1 MYMTAKYPGKC
12 SKTGRD
18 ILPGD
23 RIIYYRSTRKA
34 VLVSGTRSATFNDNG
49 VSTTVYRNAWVVR
62 RRPVLWMLHGMTPTV
77 DQLLDLLLDGDPVA
91 WQITRENDSL
101 RIVGL
106 MQSGKRSC

>member
-49 VSTTVYRNAWVVR
+49 VSTTVYRNAR
-62 RRPVLWMLHGMTPTV
+62 
-77 DQLLDLLLDGDPVA
+77 
-91 WQITRENDSL
+91 
-101 RIVGL
+101 GL
-106 MQSGKRSC
+106 CEDAPCCGCCTG